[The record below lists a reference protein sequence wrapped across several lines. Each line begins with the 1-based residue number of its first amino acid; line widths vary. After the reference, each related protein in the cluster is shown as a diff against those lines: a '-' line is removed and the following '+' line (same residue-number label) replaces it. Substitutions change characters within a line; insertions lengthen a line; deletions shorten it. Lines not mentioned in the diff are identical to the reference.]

1 MEDEEEK
8 THVIIDNGSYYSK
21 IGLIFWENN
30 PSVIRTF
37 VGYPKYKGEII
48 KDKKEYYIGYQ
59 TEDKTG
65 VLNYVNPIKRGEIA
79 DWDNMVK
86 IWGAIFTNELRIA
99 PEEHNLLLTEPLLN
113 PKENRQKSAEI
124 LFETFNIQGLYFAIQ
139 PSLPIYAIG
148 KFTGIVLDL
157 GDGLN
162 SFCPMVEGFIISD
175 ATNCLDLSGSDLTE
189 NMQYLLNKTGK
200 NFHTDAEKEIVRTI
214 KEKACYVAQNFNVEL
229 ESIQPYEHVLPDG
242 SKINI
247 KEERII
253 CPEALFKPILI
264 NRKAKGIDQLCN
276 DSIQKCDMNVKKILY
291 NNIILSG
298 GTSMLKGL
306 KERLTNEIQSLVPEA
321 MKNEVKID
329 DSQNRQFLTW
339 KGAQVLVSVSTFE
352 SKWITRN
359 EYQEKG
365 PKIFNEKCL

>member
-1 MEDEEEK
+1 
-8 THVIIDNGSYYSK
+8 
-21 IGLIFWENN
+21 
-30 PSVIRTF
+30 
-37 VGYPKYKGEII
+37 
-48 KDKKEYYIGYQ
+48 
-59 TEDKTG
+59 
-65 VLNYVNPIKRGEIA
+65 
-79 DWDNMVK
+79 
-86 IWGAIFTNELRIA
+86 
-99 PEEHNLLLTEPLLN
+99 
-113 PKENRQKSAEI
+113 
-124 LFETFNIQGLYFAIQ
+124 
-139 PSLPIYAIG
+139 
-148 KFTGIVLDL
+148 
-157 GDGLN
+157 
-162 SFCPMVEGFIISD
+162 MVEGFIISD
-175 ATNCLDLSGSDLTE
+175 ATNCLDLSGADLTE
-189 NMQYLLNKTGK
+189 NIQYLLDKSGK
-200 NFHTDAEKEIVRTI
+200 NFHTDAEKDIVTTI
-214 KEKACYVAQNFNVEL
+214 KEKACYVAQNFKVEL

-242 SKINI
+242 SKINV

-321 MKNEVKID
+321 MKNEVKII

-339 KGAQVLVSVSTFE
+339 KGAQILVSVSTFE

-365 PKIFNEKCL
+365 PKIFDEKCL